1 MNIQTPKGKY
11 NYHYFK
17 YTMPIFG
24 KLIFSLDFARF
35 MRALLLNIENGM
47 RIQEAMEVSKNVIQN
62 YVLLS
67 VIETAKNNIIIG
79 QSWIE
84 PFEKVGLC
92 SPMAIEMLKIGMQT
106 DLTEMIGKLVEYMD
120 IDIDNIMDKIM
131 KILPQVVYSIVGIVI
146 IFFVLVILV
155 PMIQVY
161 MGTFLFSAYGF

>member
-1 MNIQTPKGKY
+1 
-11 NYHYFK
+11 
-17 YTMPIFG
+17 
-24 KLIFSLDFARF
+24 
-35 MRALLLNIENGM
+35 
-47 RIQEAMEVSKNVIQN
+47 MEVSKNVIQN

-120 IDIDNIMDKIM
+120 IDIDNTMDKIM
-131 KILPQVVYSIVGIVI
+131 KVLPQVVYSIVGVVI
-146 IFFVLVILV
+146 IFFVAVVLV
-155 PMIQVY
+155 PLIQVY
-161 MGTFLFSAYGF
+161 MGTFLFSAYGY